1 MNTIISKF
9 ELTDRT
15 VHLVLENVIFLVYD
29 KKEMGV
35 NIAVGVDSDGALK
48 SVKFTGDDAAIV
60 MDYFDAIV
68 PSCGVQMPGLKPVPD
83 FLWMDSG
90 NFISVFNFAYIAALI
105 ESVVDNE
112 ELITIQFTLGIEPF
126 TTKKTDEIL
135 DFLDTRTLKFTSK
148 LD

>member
-9 ELTDRT
+9 ELSDRT

-48 SVKFTGDDAAIV
+48 SVKFKGYEASIV

-105 ESVVDNE
+105 ETTVDDE
-112 ELITIQFTLGIEPF
+112 DLITIQFTLGIEPF
-126 TTKKTDEIL
+126 STKKTVEIL
-135 DFLDTRTLKFTSK
+135 DFLDNRTMKVTSK